1 MTALRKT
8 TAALIS
14 DAAPFAIRAERASD
28 VAAREALLDACFGD
42 NRHTRTCQRLRDGRA
57 PAEGLALS
65 AVRQGRVVGSV
76 RLWHV
81 SAGGIPALML
91 GPLAVE
97 ASSRQLGVGAAL
109 MDHALAA
116 AKARGHRAVILL
128 GDAPYYARF
137 GFSAA
142 KTGELSLPGAF
153 ERDRLLGLE
162 LSEGALDDAW
172 GMIAPT
178 GAPLPKPKAGPT
190 RQEGTSSCR
199 AWLDA
204 MPENLPEPS
213 AGAASTLPQRHHHGA
228 PDRDLGH
235 DRAGPPGAPLGRLR
249 AGGLRRCQAIPIAP
263 RGVAHSGEKPLN
275 RAKPARIIP
284 SPSHDRGSD
293 APSPDFNR
301 LAL

>member
-8 TAALIS
+8 AIALTS
-14 DAAPFAIRAERASD
+14 DAAPFAIHAEKASD
-28 VAAREALLDACFGD
+28 AAAREALLDACFGD
-42 NRHTRTCQRLRDGRA
+42 NRHMRTCQRLRDGRA
-57 PAEGLALS
+57 PAEGLSLS
-65 AVRQGRVVGSV
+65 AVAQGRLVGTV

-128 GDAPYYARF
+128 GDAPYYIRF

-142 KTGELSLPGAF
+142 RSGQLALPGAF

-162 LSEGALDDAW
+162 LSEGALDGAW

-178 GAPLPKPKAGPT
+178 GAPLPKTKAA
-190 RQEGTSSCR
+190 RVRKAQ
-199 AWLDA
+199 LV
-204 MPENLPEPS
+204 
-213 AGAASTLPQRHHHGA
+213 
-228 PDRDLGH
+228 
-235 DRAGPPGAPLGRLR
+235 
-249 AGGLRRCQAIPIAP
+249 P
-263 RGVAHSGEKPLN
+263 RVA
-275 RAKPARIIP
+275 
-284 SPSHDRGSD
+284 
-293 APSPDFNR
+293 
-301 LAL
+301 